1 MKKVSRTSPSRGV
14 SRPERTPPASPRPVR
29 RFRPRF
35 GPEPVPQPLRGRFGP
50 LVSALQIRRRRSN
63 SVQRRVGKG
72 AAAPLRFVFVRRSKT
87 TRGGALRRSVAPVT
101 TPIQIRKEASRGR
114 GARKRIKPDLSPP
127 AESKSGMSAIGELP
141 WVQRLMASQ
150 LDPESIPQGLPEM
163 PSILLEG
170 DPVVLESAIRES
182 GPGTPALA
190 GTRSAVWLTGC
201 DPRTL
206 LLGWEEPSQSS
217 LSTASPTEWRLRSL
231 TDPDSILAAGALPED
246 RRFLFLQDPPQAAGH
261 IADIGTRSPQGRWEC
276 LASSGPV
283 SLPPSSVSAEAPP
296 TTVPPQSLTGIRP
309 GVSASY
315 FHQIL
320 NPQRRFLGPSGSS
333 ELGLPAVSGRLGQGA
348 NCGGAPSSDVIAAI
362 PFPEMSSSALGV
374 TGLDSGLPPEE
385 CGFRVNAEVVLF
397 GSTRP
402 GSRVTIFGRP
412 VELRPDGSFTVRCA
426 LPDGRFE
433 VPIQTVCPQGDEV
446 RKALLTLARQ
456 TTVEGGIGAHPTTPG
471 LPLPDAIP

>member
-50 LVSALQIRRRRSN
+50 LVSMLQIRRRRSN

-114 GARKRIKPDLSPP
+114 GARKKIKPDLSPP

-182 GPGTPALA
+182 GSGTPALA

-217 LSTASPTEWRLRSL
+217 LSTVSPTEWRLRSL
-231 TDPDSILAAGALPED
+231 SEPDSILAAGVLPED

-283 SLPPSSVSAEAPP
+283 SLPPSSVSAEVPP

-320 NPQRRFLGPSGSS
+320 DPQRRFLGPSGSS

-348 NCGGAPSSDVIAAI
+348 ICGGAPSSDVNVAT
-362 PFPEMSSSALGV
+362 PLSEMSSSVLSAP
-374 TGLDSGLPPEE
+374 GLESGLPPEDFW
-385 CGFRVNAEVVLF
+385 FRVNAEMVLF

-433 VPIQTVCPQGDEV
+433 VPIQAVCPQGDEV

>member
-1 MKKVSRTSPSRGV
+1 MKKVSRSSPSRGV
-14 SRPERTPPASPRPVR
+14 VRPQKPPAASPRPVR
-29 RFRPRF
+29 PFKPRF
-35 GPEPVPQPLRGRFGP
+35 GPDPVSQPLLGRFGP
-50 LVSALQIRRRRSN
+50 RLAVLQIRRRRSN
-63 SVQRRVGKG
+63 PVQRLVGKG

-87 TRGGALRRSVAPVT
+87 TRGGASRRSVAPVT
-101 TPIQIRKEASRGR
+101 TPIQIRKEASRSR
-114 GARKRIKPDLSPP
+114 GARKSFKPDLSPP

-141 WVQRLMASQ
+141 WVQHLMASQ
-150 LDPESIPQGLPEM
+150 LDPESIPQGLPEI

-170 DPVVLESAIRES
+170 DPVVLESATRES
-182 GPGTPALA
+182 GPGSPALA
-190 GTRSAVWLTGC
+190 GSASAVWLTGC

-261 IADIGTRSPQGRWEC
+261 IADIGMRSPQGRWEC

-296 TTVPPQSLTGIRP
+296 TTVPPQSLNGIRP

-315 FHQIL
+315 FQQIL
-320 NPQRRFLGPSGSS
+320 DPQRRFLEAVGSS
-333 ELGLPAVSGRLGQGA
+333 ELGLPVVSDRPGQGA

-412 VELRPDGSFTVRCA
+412 VELRPDGSFTFRCA

-433 VPIQTVCPQGDEV
+433 VPIQAVCPQGDEV
-446 RKALLTLARQ
+446 RKAILTLARQ
-456 TTVEGGIGAHPTTPG
+456 TTVQGGVGAHPTTPG